1 MLPAHVMA
9 TFQAGYLTEG
19 YVSRMV
25 NPTTI
30 APDIVAA
37 ILVGKLPPE

>member
-9 TFQAGYLTEG
+9 TFQAGYLTES